1 MGASVSKFSKLLG
14 TILQF
19 GITNLVAKN
28 TNAIH
33 AFGSNIFQ
41 QIFHKKERI
50 FLN

>member
-19 GITNLVAKN
+19 GITNVVAKN
-28 TNAIH
+28 TNAIQ